1 MTKSKVKILIAEDDP
16 FLIKV
21 MGTIFEDEGYIV
33 DRAVN
38 GQEAIDKVKNNGY
51 TLMLLDLIM
60 PKKNGFEVLEEMKKG
75 KIKTPVLVFSNLA
88 QPEDKKEA
96 LDLGAKDY
104 FVKSDMSIDDVA
116 KAVKKFISQ

>member
-1 MTKSKVKILIAEDDP
+1 MTTSKVKILIAEDDP

-38 GQEAIDKVKNNGY
+38 GQEAIDKIKNDGY

-60 PKKNGFEVLEEMKKG
+60 PKKNGFEVLEDMKKL
-75 KIKTPVLVFSNLA
+75 KLKTPVLVFSNLA

-96 LDLGAKDY
+96 LGLGAKNY

-116 KAVKKFISQ
+116 KAVKKYLG